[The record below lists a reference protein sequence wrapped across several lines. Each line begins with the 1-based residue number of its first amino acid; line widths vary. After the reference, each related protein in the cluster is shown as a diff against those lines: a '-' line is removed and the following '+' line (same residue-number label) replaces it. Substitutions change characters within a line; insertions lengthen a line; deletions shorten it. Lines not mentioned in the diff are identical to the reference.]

1 MDYLKG
7 DERYLWHSN
16 RDFNPLNFDKNI
28 LLTEAFENTFKDQY
42 GNEYIDMLSAGGCAL
57 FSLSDVEEAT
67 KVAGEVKLGAGYFEG
82 FTNKYIIDLAEDL
95 SNILPVGLG
104 RFIFSNSSQSAK
116 HIAMKMT
123 GIPLRDCTWH
133 SRRSLLR

>member
-67 KVAGEVKLGAGYFEG
+67 KVAGEVKLGVGYFEG
-82 FTNKYIIDLAEDL
+82 LRI
-95 SNILPVGLG
+95 NI
-104 RFIFSNSSQSAK
+104 SS
-116 HIAMKMT
+116 T
-123 GIPLRDCTWH
+123 
-133 SRRSLLR
+133 LLRIFQTFYLSGLDVSFFPILRSPQST